1 MQPDSHL
8 VIESTGETGVY
19 SCPRAMEGGK
29 HLEQP
34 SRCLLSSMWILLRAG
49 ALDAPGLCAY
59 YALAKEMAE
68 LSRVSQVLYIE

>member
-1 MQPDSHL
+1 
-8 VIESTGETGVY
+8 
-19 SCPRAMEGGK
+19 MEGGK

-59 YALAKEMAE
+59 YVLAKEMAE
-68 LSRVSQVLYIE
+68 PSRVSQVLCIE